1 MSCRQITGF
10 VKGVNTKSE
19 SKNSFNIYDSRIE
32 VDYLDMTSN
41 CLYNVQPV
49 YNKKNYLINQID
61 IFSYRLTQGNINYI
75 SYL

>member
-1 MSCRQITGF
+1 MIHELR
-10 VKGVNTKSE
+10 
-19 SKNSFNIYDSRIE
+19 
-32 VDYLDMTSN
+32 YLDMASN

-61 IFSYRLTQGNINYI
+61 NFSYRLTQGNMNSI

>member
-61 IFSYRLTQGNINYI
+61 NFSYRLTQGNMNSI